1 MALTVRNMVRC
12 ALFAALLTVCAWLS
26 VNTGGMVFSLQSF
39 AVFLALGTLGGK
51 RGTVCVAVY
60 LLLGAVGLPVFT
72 GFQGGIATFFDLF
85 AGYRWGF
92 LMAALTYWGLEKR
105 LPDFLNMAI
114 SMLAC
119 YLCGVLWMAAVWQT
133 EPWAAIAVGMLPYLL
148 PDAVKISLALLIRR
162 RLKKIA

>member
-1 MALTVRNMVRC
+1 MALTARNMVRC
-12 ALFAALLTVCAWLS
+12 ALFAALLTICAWLS

-92 LMAALTYWGLEKR
+92 LLAALTRCSAPGSS
-105 LPDFLNMAI
+105 LP
-114 SMLAC
+114 S
-119 YLCGVLWMAAVWQT
+119 
-133 EPWAAIAVGMLPYLL
+133 
-148 PDAVKISLALLIRR
+148 
-162 RLKKIA
+162 

>member
-1 MALTVRNMVRC
+1 MAVRNMVRC
-12 ALFAALLTVCAWLS
+12 ALFAALLTICAWLS
-26 VNTGGMVFSLQSF
+26 VNIGGMVFSLQSF

-51 RGTVCVAVY
+51 RGSICVAVY
-60 LLLGAVGLPVFT
+60 LLLGAVGVPVFT

-92 LMAALTYWGLEKR
+92 LLAALAYWGLEKR

-114 SMLAC
+114 SMLVC
-119 YLCGVLWMAAVWQT
+119 YFCGVLWMATAWHT
-133 EPWAAIAVGMLPYLL
+133 ALWAALAVGVLPYLL
-148 PDAVKISLALLIRR
+148 PDAVKIGLALLIRR

>member
-1 MALTVRNMVRC
+1 MALAVRNMVRC
-12 ALFAALLTVCAWLS
+12 ALFAALLTISAWLS

-51 RGTVCVAVY
+51 RGSICVAVY

-72 GFQGGIATFFDLF
+72 GFQGGFGAFFDLF

-92 LMAALTYWGLEKR
+92 LLCALTYWVFENR
-105 LPDFLNMAI
+105 LPDWVNMAI
-114 SMLAC
+114 SMVVC
-119 YLCGVLWMAAVWQT
+119 YFCGVIWMATVWHT
-133 EPWAAIAVGMLPYLL
+133 EPWAAIAVGVLPYLL
-148 PDAVKISLALLIRR
+148 PDAVKITLALLIRR